1 MLLYVTIVVV
11 VVVLVVVVVVVVV
24 CCSTYVA
31 SAPPLAPFQRIRFIL
46 LTQPMANLTKLLWI
60 S

>member
-1 MLLYVTIVVV
+1 MLLYVTIV

-24 CCSTYVA
+24 GTYVA
-31 SAPPLAPFQRIRFIL
+31 SALHLAPFQRIRFIL

>member
-1 MLLYVTIVVV
+1 MLLYVTIV
-11 VVVLVVVVVVVVV
+11 VVVLVVVVVVVVG
-24 CCSTYVA
+24 TYVA
-31 SAPPLAPFQRIRFIL
+31 SALHLAPFQRIRFIL